1 MACDVYSPIGTIVKN
16 INGNRVRVAVFTTR
30 TRGPDSI
37 PVEFRKTAEGDTE
50 EEAYNKAMEKLKAD
64 PHYTRTP
71 PS

>member
-1 MACDVYSPIGTIVKN
+1 MAGDVYSPIRKIVKKGNGGTITVT
-16 INGNRVRVAVFTTR
+16 VFTTR
-30 TRGPDSI
+30 TRGPGSI

-50 EEAYNKAMEKLKAD
+50 EEACNKAMEKLKAD